1 LKISS
6 SLKTLT
12 YLTQASLVGSVASYA
27 LTIYLAGY
35 LGTEKYGLYSYI
47 LAIAGFSTIII
58 TYATDQTAPS
68 LVSKGVSL
76 QTIFNNVLSIRLLWF
91 VLIMVILILW
101 KWNEPVVL
109 FGALIINLS
118 SFNTSYYHEINRD
131 NTKYAVIYLFERLLY
146 VLIIVAVNLVSQVN
160 IVTILLVYFFIVSL
174 SLFVQFWRYRFY
186 IRNYSISTPK
196 NLWQGISS
204 NLPLVIIAISTYAYG
219 GLSRLIIEDKIG
231 LSALGIFS
239 SGMQLTVV
247 ATIFLAQIERV
258 WRIPLFDS
266 LEKRNGL
273 LFYKTIKEWLIYS
286 TLPISIGALFVYLF
300 RGLIVD
306 LLFGPEY
313 EELKSLLPYISLFF
327 ITISLLSLV
336 NNCWVGL
343 NKYREFLIISVVFSL
358 ILLFVLY
365 LLPSS
370 ITLNEYI
377 IVILSVQ
384 VSLLAFSV
392 VRIIRHLKILNV

>member
-1 LKISS
+1 
-6 SLKTLT
+6 
-12 YLTQASLVGSVASYA
+12 
-27 LTIYLAGY
+27 
-35 LGTEKYGLYSYI
+35 
-47 LAIAGFSTIII
+47 
-58 TYATDQTAPS
+58 
-68 LVSKGVSL
+68 
-76 QTIFNNVLSIRLLWF
+76 
-91 VLIMVILILW
+91 MVILILW

>member
-1 LKISS
+1 MQAYRFGFICTIYLYYLHNLWTSFNRCFFKNNLWYFKWEFKFESLLPHQQLKISS

-35 LGTEKYGLYSYI
+35 LGTEKSGLYSYI

-174 SLFVQFWRYRFY
+174 SLYCNIHIRLWWVEQVNYR
-186 IRNYSISTPK
+186 
-196 NLWQGISS
+196 G
-204 NLPLVIIAISTYAYG
+204 
-219 GLSRLIIEDKIG
+219 
-231 LSALGIFS
+231 
-239 SGMQLTVV
+239 
-247 ATIFLAQIERV
+247 
-258 WRIPLFDS
+258 
-266 LEKRNGL
+266 
-273 LFYKTIKEWLIYS
+273 
-286 TLPISIGALFVYLF
+286 
-300 RGLIVD
+300 
-306 LLFGPEY
+306 
-313 EELKSLLPYISLFF
+313 
-327 ITISLLSLV
+327 
-336 NNCWVGL
+336 
-343 NKYREFLIISVVFSL
+343 
-358 ILLFVLY
+358 
-365 LLPSS
+365 
-370 ITLNEYI
+370 
-377 IVILSVQ
+377 
-384 VSLLAFSV
+384 
-392 VRIIRHLKILNV
+392 